1 MFPNAPRPITVMTGI
16 LAALAVLW
24 LLIWAPAGKAE
35 DDGDI
40 RASDLLKDC
49 DSIKAASFLYCVAY
63 LEGISDAVQ
72 GIKKAGYDIGICF
85 PEDITV
91 GDSVFAIREW
101 IRENPDYHRLRPV
114 QAVLPALSDTYP
126 CS

>member
-1 MFPNAPRPITVMTGI
+1 M
-16 LAALAVLW
+16 LAALAIVW
-24 LLIWAPAGKAE
+24 LMLWAPTGKAE

-40 RASDLLKDC
+40 RASDFLNDC
-49 DSIKAASFLYCVAY
+49 DSLRAASFLYCVAY

-85 PEDITV
+85 PEDITI
-91 GDSVFAIREW
+91 GDSVFAVREW

-114 QAVLPALSDTYP
+114 QAVLPALSDVYP
-126 CS
+126 CG

>member
-1 MFPNAPRPITVMTGI
+1 MTGI